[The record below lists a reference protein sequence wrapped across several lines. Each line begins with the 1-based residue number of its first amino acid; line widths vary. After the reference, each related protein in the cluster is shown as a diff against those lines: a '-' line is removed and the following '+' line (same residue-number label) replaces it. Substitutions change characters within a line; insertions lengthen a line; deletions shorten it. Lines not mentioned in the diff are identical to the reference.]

1 MGWCISQR
9 RLELTA
15 RRPEDTQ
22 STKYPNTKKERS
34 LSLPKVKEDTE
45 RSRQV
50 SEDRP
55 NLSSERRQ
63 RTPRRSCSSSNA
75 QKRKQNL
82 TESLKDAKPSFS
94 ERKRMSKVWLCGE
107 PVSVFIKTT

>member
-1 MGWCISQR
+1 MGSQR

-55 NLSSERRQ
+55 NLSSERR
-63 RTPRRSCSSSNA
+63 PRRSCSSSNA
-75 QKRKQNL
+75 LKRKQNL